1 MRGFERIRIQWK
13 LVSAINCFAS
23 AWLIGLIE
31 KRTKRHVQGDH
42 YVIFVMIETDCHEWL
57 WLCMMALCCMSRG
70 HSQKMWT
77 FKQHKH
83 VLSQIVDA
91 KDKTFFYSRATRRPK
106 ATVSDVLELL
116 NHSIW
121 IALLALYRQM
131 SRQNIFTLKRAQF
144 SNIPLHIDR
153 RESLEVPKLFVALIV
168 RHTKSKY
175 EVQCIFHCPKNLS
188 ASVFLFSIGMISS
201 YRTARCCWRI

>member
-1 MRGFERIRIQWK
+1 MSG
-13 LVSAINCFAS
+13 
-23 AWLIGLIE
+23 
-31 KRTKRHVQGDH
+31 
-42 YVIFVMIETDCHEWL
+42 
-57 WLCMMALCCMSRG
+57 WLCMMALWCMTRG
-70 HSQKMWT
+70 HSRTMWT

-188 ASVFLFSIGMISS
+188 ASVFFWFRSKWFLRTVRLAVVGGYRLQYQHTTHTEWMEIVS
-201 YRTARCCWRI
+201 YVIYWNVCDRGKHGKNKSNN